1 MLIILQGNTEQHQ
14 ITLIAVDWLIILQ
27 GNTEQHQIT
36 LIAQLCGTITK
47 EIWEDVDKL
56 ELFNKMEIPK
66 VNNVHF
72 TCY

>member
-1 MLIILQGNTEQHQ
+1 M
-14 ITLIAVDWLIILQ
+14 Q

-47 EIWEDVDKL
+47 EIWEDVEKL

-66 VNNVHF
+66 VGKIYKTF
-72 TCY
+72 SLT

>member
-1 MLIILQGNTEQHQ
+1 M
-14 ITLIAVDWLIILQ
+14 LQ

-66 VNNVHF
+66 VNNIHF
-72 TCY
+72 TFY